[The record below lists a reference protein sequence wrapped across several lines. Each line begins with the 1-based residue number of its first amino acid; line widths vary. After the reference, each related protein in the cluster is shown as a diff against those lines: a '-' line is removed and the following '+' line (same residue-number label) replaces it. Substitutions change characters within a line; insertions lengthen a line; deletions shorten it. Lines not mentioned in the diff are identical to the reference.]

1 MTPEEAIDIVALS
14 LIASAACDRAG
25 EGWED
30 CPEIGEHWMRIAQA
44 MDRLAPDP
52 DPALLAEAYALLEG
66 VVVSGMVEVER

>member
-30 CPEIGEHWMRIAQA
+30 CPEIGEHDWMRIAQA

-52 DPALLAEAYALLEG
+52 DPAVVAEAYALLEG
-66 VVVSGMVEVER
+66 RAEK

>member
-1 MTPEEAIDIVALS
+1 MKLISIVATMGVL
-14 LIASAACDRAG
+14 AAGLQACEREPAVNPD
-25 EGWED
+25 
-30 CPEIGEHWMRIAQA
+30 MLRIAQA